1 VRQFLAY
8 AGVGLLA
15 VAIGVIAIVY
25 MQRGARIQLNGKIL
39 KARVLPVEPASTIA
53 VLDFRFANPADYE
66 FFVRRVDVFMEDA
79 NGVNVEGS
87 PISDVDA
94 TRLFEYY
101 PILGQKF
108 NESLLIRT
116 RVKPRQTLDRMV
128 AARFELPL
136 RELEN
141 RKRFKIRV
149 EDVDGAVS
157 EIVENRRSR

>member
-1 VRQFLAY
+1 VKQFLIY
-8 AGVGLLA
+8 AGVGLVLVTVGI
-15 VAIGVIAIVY
+15 VAIFYV
-25 MQRGARIQLNGKIL
+25 QRGAQIQLKGRIL
-39 KARVLPVEPASTIA
+39 KVRVLPVEPASTVAI
-53 VLDFRFANPADYE
+53 LDFRFANPADYE
-66 FFVRRVDVFMEDA
+66 FFVRKVDVYLEDA

-116 RVKPRQTLDRMV
+116 RVKPGESLDRMV

-136 RELEN
+136 RDLET
-141 RKRFKIRV
+141 RKRFKVRV

-157 EIVENRRSR
+157 AIVEERAP